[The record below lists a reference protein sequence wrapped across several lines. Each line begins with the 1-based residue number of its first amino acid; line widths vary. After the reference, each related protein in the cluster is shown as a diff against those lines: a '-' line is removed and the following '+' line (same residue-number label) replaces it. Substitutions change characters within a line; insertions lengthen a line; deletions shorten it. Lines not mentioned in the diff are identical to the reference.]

1 MLLRETQRFR
11 FFIVSGSPAPSAG
24 SGERIDQRLVQPA
37 LQ

>member
-24 SGERIDQRLVQPA
+24 PGERIDQGLAQSA
-37 LQ
+37 L